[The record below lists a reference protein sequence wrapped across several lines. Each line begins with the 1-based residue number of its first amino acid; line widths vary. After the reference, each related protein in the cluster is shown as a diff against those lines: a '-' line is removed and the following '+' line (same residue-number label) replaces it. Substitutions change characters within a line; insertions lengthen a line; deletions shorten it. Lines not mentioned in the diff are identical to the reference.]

1 MLDDAKAAYNY
12 ARTLGGAPDRGVIV
26 GGASAGTHTSNTNPW
41 FKGLES
47 IQPWLT
53 TYSNYSLLGFFMATI
68 TAHHLAPKPLALL
81 SITGIPTFQHPFFNS
96 SYLIPPEPISEEEVE
111 PYLVGPATVGKTPYP
126 PSVFYLERLL
136 PSGAKNP
143 DFEEP
148 KQVLGMDPS
157 QDPNRGLLYDYFLYL
172 NAYEPLVSSVD
183 PGYEWASNG
192 SQVSR
197 LAEWPVTVLIQGDA
211 DDDVKMD
218 VCADTARWLGE
229 EKGRLYVAKG
239 QPHLFEMAKFLEDRT
254 PGMEAVRQA
263 LHALDAAVAAA
274 RK

>member
-1 MLDDAKAAYNY
+1 
-12 ARTLGGAPDRGVIV
+12 
-26 GGASAGTHTSNTNPW
+26 
-41 FKGLES
+41 
-47 IQPWLT
+47 
-53 TYSNYSLLGFFMATI
+53 MATI

-96 SYLIPPEPISEEEVE
+96 SFLIPPEPISEEEVE
-111 PYLVGPATVGKTPYP
+111 PFLGGPATVGKTPYP

-136 PSGAKNP
+136 ESGAKNP

-148 KQVLGMDPS
+148 KEVLGMDPS
-157 QDPNRGLLYDYFLYL
+157 QDPNRGLLYDYYLYL

-183 PGYEWASNG
+183 PGYEWASQE
-192 SQVSR
+192 SQASR

-218 VCADTARWLGE
+218 VCVDVARWLGD
-229 EKGRLYVAKG
+229 EKGRIYIAKG
-239 QPHLFEMAKFLEDRT
+239 QGHLFEMSKFLEDKT

-263 LHALDAAVAAA
+263 LHALDAAVFAALSA